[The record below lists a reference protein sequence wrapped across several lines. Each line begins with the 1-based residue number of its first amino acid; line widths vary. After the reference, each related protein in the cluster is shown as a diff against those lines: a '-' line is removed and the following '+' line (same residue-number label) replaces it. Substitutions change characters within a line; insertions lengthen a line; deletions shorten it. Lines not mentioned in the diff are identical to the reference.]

1 MADHRAGLQQ
11 AIALHQAGRFQE
23 AEAAYRILPQG
34 DPHVLQLLGVLQ
46 YQSGRAE
53 EGLATLERAL
63 AIKPDHPEALANLG
77 VIHHEQGRFKEALA
91 CIETALRFSPGNVD
105 LLNKRGFVLQDLG
118 RHAEAANSFRLAIEE
133 EPRFAD
139 AWFNLGNSQQELADL
154 EASER
159 SFRKVLE
166 LRPTDVDAM
175 TNLGSVLF
183 HLRRPQE
190 AAVVL
195 NRSIQVRPTADA
207 YHNLATA
214 FSSQGLKDQALS
226 AARTAIQL
234 EPKNASHHRLMGSLQ
249 MAYKNTPGAI
259 SHFRKALELEPE
271 DGPTHVR
278 LGAALNQEGRFE
290 EGQSVLADVPKPS
303 AGIKIARAL
312 LVPVIPMSVEEIE
325 TARTHVLEEV
335 KSLRQQDL
343 FVEDPQREIALTNF
357 YWSYHSKGELD
368 MQRAVVDLYQ
378 HACPNLTWNSPNL
391 VQKRTGKLRVGVL
404 SAFLHRHTIGKLF
417 LELVARLRCDDIE
430 VITFDCARNV
440 DDWTQ
445 SLNSRVDA
453 AYKLVP
459 DLNSSRQFIADQNLD
474 ALFYPEIGMDP
485 FTYYLAYSRLAPLQF
500 MTWGHPVSTALPK
513 MDCYLSSID
522 LERVGSEID
531 YSERLVKFQELM
543 TVFARPEAPTLSRED
558 LGVPDNKRLY
568 VCPQSLFKLHP
579 DFDDVIGQI
588 LRADDRG
595 ILVLLTGN
603 EKHWDDLILQRFGK
617 SIPDVADRVLI
628 LGRLPIEKY
637 LSLCFH
643 ADVLLDTFYFG
654 GGNSSLEAFSVGAP
668 IVTLPGEML
677 RGRITLAQYRKMG
690 FEDLVARD
698 PAHYVE
704 LALRLAQDRDF
715 HRAMHDKVLE
725 RSEVLFDNP
734 LPVEELRNWLRSE
747 ITR

>member
-1 MADHRAGLQQ
+1 M
-11 AIALHQAGRFQE
+11 ALHLAGKFQE
-23 AEAAYRILPQG
+23 AEAAYRVLPQG
-34 DPHVLQLLGVLQ
+34 DPNVLQLLGVLQ

-53 EGLATLERAL
+53 AGLATLEQAL
-63 AIKPDHPEALANLG
+63 SIKPDHPEALANLG
-77 VIHHEQGRFKEALA
+77 VIHHGQGRFKDALA
-91 CIETALRFSPGNVD
+91 CFDSALRVSPGSVD
-105 LLNKRGFVLQDLG
+105 LLNKRGFVLHDLG
-118 RHAEAANSFRLAIEE
+118 RYAEAANSFRMAIEA
-133 EPRFAD
+133 EPRFVD

-154 EASER
+154 EAAER

-166 LRPTDVDAM
+166 LRPDDVDAM

-195 NRSIQVRPTADA
+195 NRSIQIRPTADA

-214 FSSQGLKDQALS
+214 HSSQGLKEQALS

-234 EPKNASHHRLMGSLQ
+234 EPKDASHHRLMGNLQ

-259 SHFRKALELEPE
+259 SQYRKALELAPE

-290 EGQSVLADVPKPS
+290 EGQAVLANVPNPS
-303 AGIKIARAL
+303 AGMKIARAL
-312 LVPVIPMSVEEIE
+312 LVPVIPMSVDEIE
-325 TARTHVLEEV
+325 TARNHVLKEV
-335 KSLRQQDL
+335 GMLRQQDML
-343 FVEDPQREIALTNF
+343 VEDPLRDVSLTNF
-357 YWSYHSKGELD
+357 YWSYHSKGELE
-368 MQRAVVDLYQ
+368 MQSAVVDLYQ
-378 HACPNLTWNSPNL
+378 HACPNLTWDSPNL
-391 VQKRTGKLRVGVL
+391 VQKRSGKFRVGVV

-417 LELVARLRCDDIE
+417 LELVARLRCEDIE
-430 VITFDCARNV
+430 VFTFDCARNV

-453 AYKLVP
+453 AYKLIP
-459 DLNSSRQFIADQNLD
+459 DLHSSRQFIADQNLD
-474 ALFYPEIGMDP
+474 AVFYPEIGMDP

-500 MTWGHPVSTALPK
+500 MTWGHPVSTALPN
-513 MDCYLSSID
+513 MDCFLSSVD
-522 LERVGSEID
+522 LEREGSEVD

-543 TVFARPEAPTLSRED
+543 TVFARPEGATLSRHD
-558 LGVPDNKRLY
+558 LGLPENKRLY

-595 ILVLLTGN
+595 IFVLLTGN
-603 EKHWDDLILQRFGK
+603 EKHWDELILKRFGK
-617 SIPDVADRVLI
+617 SIPDVVNRVLI

-637 LSLCFH
+637 LSLCCH
-643 ADVLLDTFYFG
+643 ADALLDTFYFG

-668 IVTLPGEML
+668 IVTWPGKML
-677 RGRITLAQYRKMG
+677 RGRITLAQYRKMD
-690 FEDLVARD
+690 FEDLIARD

-704 LALRLAQDRDF
+704 LALRLAKDRDF
-715 HRAMHDKVLE
+715 HQAMHEKVLA
-725 RSEVLFDNP
+725 RCGVLFENP
-734 LPVEELRNWLRSE
+734 RPVEELRNWLRSE
-747 ITR
+747 IVR